1 MIAALLSILG
11 SSAVGSILGGIF
23 AFLNKKS
30 DLDAKRMDLDH
41 EKAKWAHDLAVKD
54 KDLEYVRV
62 EAQGRKDVAI
72 VEGDYSAEVARMQ
85 AIGIAQQ
92 ADQITAD
99 EIRAAGTWGWMLV
112 IGAALKSWIRPMIT
126 IVLTGAAVYLN
137 WLLIDKLALN
147 WQSMSLVQ
155 QYDASMQA
163 FAWVTGQAAA
173 CLSYWFISRGTS
185 K

>member
-41 EKAKWAHDLAVKD
+41 ERARWTHDLAVKD
-54 KDLEYVRV
+54 KDLEYARV
-62 EAQGRKDVAI
+62 EAQGRKDVAV
-72 VEGDYSAEVARMQ
+72 VEGDYAAEVARMT
-85 AIGIAQQ
+85 AIGLSHQ

-99 EIRAAGTWGWMLV
+99 EITAAGKWGWLLV
-112 IGAALKSWIRPMIT
+112 FGAALKAWIRPLT
-126 IVLTGAAVYLN
+126 TVVLTTAAIYIN
-137 WLLIDKLALN
+137 WLLIDKLAGN
-147 WQSMSLVQ
+147 WEMLTRDQ
-155 QYDASMQA
+155 QFDASMQA

-173 CLSYWFISRGTS
+173 CLSYWFISRGAG

>member
-30 DLDAKRMDLDH
+30 DLDAKRLDLEH
-41 EKAKWAHDLAVKD
+41 EKAKWAHDLAIKD

-72 VEGDYSAEVARMQ
+72 VEGDYSAEVARMN

-112 IGAALKSWIRPMIT
+112 IGAALKSWIRPLT
-126 IVLTGAAVYLN
+126 TVVLTSAAIYIN
-137 WLLIDKLALN
+137 WLLIDKLAGN
-147 WQSMSLVQ
+147 WSFMSQTQ

-163 FAWVTGQAAA
+163 FAWISGQAAA
-173 CLSYWFISRGTS
+173 CLSYWFISRGTG

>member
-30 DLDAKRMDLDH
+30 DLDSKRMDLDH

-112 IGAALKSWIRPMIT
+112 IGAAFKSWIRPLT
-126 IVLTGAAVYLN
+126 TVVLTTAAIYIN
-137 WLLIDKLALN
+137 WLLIDKLAGN
-147 WQSMSLVQ
+147 WALMSQAQ

-173 CLSYWFISRGTS
+173 CLSYWFISRGAG

>member
-30 DLDAKRMDLDH
+30 DLDARRLDLDH
-41 EKAKWAHDLAVKD
+41 EKAKWAHDLVVKD
-54 KDLEYVRV
+54 KDLEYIRI

-72 VEGDYSAEVARMQ
+72 VEGGYSAEVARMQ

-112 IGAALKSWIRPMIT
+112 IGAALKSWIRPLT
-126 IVLTGAAVYLN
+126 TVVLTSAAIYIN
-137 WLLIDKLALN
+137 WLLIDKLAGN
-147 WQSMSLVQ
+147 WTFMSQAQ

-163 FAWVTGQAAA
+163 FAWISGQAAA
-173 CLSYWFISRGTS
+173 CLSYWFISRGTG